1 MPWIFNTAGNA
12 LYIFIIANSNVTGV
26 PDANF
31 VLDQVTVDR
40 YTHTPSSSTDYQ
52 YNVPVYVNESMTR
65 RVQSDESN
73 VDKPQPSVT
82 VTDSDPSPTSLTSL
96 RPTIGAIVGGVVGE
110 VSAVVLVATSRGYK
124 KNNGGRPQW
133 NRLFY
138 LGSPQPSPRQ
148 RVNQVYPIVTPQ
160 PSIPPTSSTASSSPD
175 PPSSGNNAAL
185 REQVEMLKDGVARLR
200 DLHDSDRHAL
210 TFQSETPPESS

>member
-1 MPWIFNTAGNA
+1 
-12 LYIFIIANSNVTGV
+12 
-26 PDANF
+26 
-31 VLDQVTVDR
+31 
-40 YTHTPSSSTDYQ
+40 
-52 YNVPVYVNESMTR
+52 MTR
-65 RVQSDESN
+65 RAQCDDTAGRLRESS
-73 VDKPQPSVT
+73 VDVENERTRATSAKRKSPL
-82 VTDSDPSPTSLTSL
+82 PSPIASLFIVCPFICLGDFRLITITNLTSL
-96 RPTIGAIVGGVVGE
+96 RLTIGAIVGGVVGG
-110 VSAVVLVATSRGYK
+110 VSAVVLVATSREYK

-138 LGSPQPSPRQ
+138 LVRWPRHFSQ
-148 RVNQVYPIVTPQ
+148 GATSSTVKPGVSRATPQ

-185 REQVEMLKDGVARLR
+185 MEQVEMLKDGVARLR